1 MNRVLKRP
9 MFRRGGSTGG
19 ITSGLRPGYKDG
31 LGVSSPEFA
40 SKMERLKNQGGDQ
53 SVDYGGEYFKKLNVP
68 GAWKQAGK
76 YGYKPRGTNVYDFM
90 TEMGLDLA
98 SRPAAGNIWQQM
110 ATSAKEPY
118 QRFTQRKAAAAEQK
132 YASQSDIF
140 KTLIGAG
147 ADVLASEKEA
157 GAGVK
162 LQYSEEIKRGIDEL
176 WTLKDDLD
184 DGTID
189 QDTYDRKK
197 NRVIQGLGPYLRD
210 NPEIEGLFEIP
221 NYAEE
226 AYDEHKLKFLTD
238 ELMVIPEGEP
248 GAGKQVT
255 KRDYYSRPKNKSK
268 LRGLATDSYMREF
281 QERRLGI
288 YKGEA
293 EGGRVGYQDAGAV
306 MPGQG
311 AMMPNQGDVLPGQV
325 SPVMPSDAAMAPE
338 EETMPPELGHMSY
351 EELRSR
357 LPQTITDD
365 IVRLLANSSEALEDF
380 ATIQTEQDVSNFN
393 RKYNVNLV
401 LPAGG

>member
-1 MNRVLKRP
+1 

-19 ITSGLRPGYKDG
+19 ITSGLRRGYHT
-31 LGVSSPEFA
+31 
-40 SKMERLKNQGGDQ
+40 GGNQ
-53 SVDYGGEYFKKLNVP
+53 SVDYGDISKRLNIP
-68 GAWKQAGK
+68 EAWKQAGE
-76 YGYKPRGTNVYDFM
+76 YAYKPRGTNVYDFM

-110 ATSAKEPY
+110 ATSAKKPY
-118 QRFTQRKAAAAEQK
+118 QRFMGRKGTAAEQK
-132 YASQSDIF
+132 YASQTDIF

-147 ADVLASEKEA
+147 AEVLGSEGQGKIFSKQQAA
-157 GAGVK
+157 GAIKNLLGD
-162 LQYSEEIKRGIDEL
+162 LFELEEK
-176 WTLKDDLD
+176 
-184 DGTID
+184 
-189 QDTYDRKK
+189 QDTMDPKDFRQEKALIWGQIQQYQKENPAVASLIEDKDWATSVKSKIKSSLRKSTK
-197 NRVIQGLGPYLRD
+197 QIEVTDPE
-210 NPEIEGLFEIP
+210 NPENTITISESEFYGKGGKIYGGGETELMLEVGR
-221 NYAEE
+221 
-226 AYDEHKLKFLTD
+226 KWLKYYD
-238 ELMVIPEGEP
+238 ELMTLGV
-248 GAGKQVT
+248 GAELNAK
-255 KRDYYSRPKNKSK
+255 
-268 LRGLATDSYMREF
+268 
-281 QERRLGI
+281 
-288 YKGEA
+288 
-293 EGGRVGYQDAGAV
+293 GGRVGYQNAGAV

-338 EETMPPELGHMSY
+338 EETMPPELGSMSY

>member
-1 MNRVLKRP
+1 
-9 MFRRGGSTGG
+9 MFRKGGSTGG

-40 SKMERLKNQGGDQ
+40 SKMERLKNQGGNQ
-53 SVDYGGEYFKKLNVP
+53 SVDYGDISKRLNIP
-68 GAWKQAGK
+68 EAWKQAGE
-76 YGYKPRGTNVYDFM
+76 YAYKPRGTNVYDFM
-90 TEMGLDLA
+90 TGMGIDLV
-98 SRPAAGNIWQQM
+98 SRPAAGNIFQQA

-118 QRFTQRKAAAAEQK
+118 DKYLAGKKEADVQR

-140 KTLIGAG
+140 KTLIDAG
-147 ADVLASEKEA
+147 AEVLGSEGQGKIFSKQQAA
-157 GAGVK
+157 GAIKNLLGD
-162 LQYSEEIKRGIDEL
+162 LFELEEK
-176 WTLKDDLD
+176 
-184 DGTID
+184 
-189 QDTYDRKK
+189 QDTMDSKK
-197 NRVIQGLGPYLRD
+197 FQQEKALIWGQIQQYQRENPAVASLIEDKDWATQVKSKIKSSLKKSIKQIEVPD
-210 NPEIEGLFEIP
+210 PENPENTITISESEFYGKGGKKYGGGETELMLEVGR
-221 NYAEE
+221 
-226 AYDEHKLKFLTD
+226 KWLKYYD
-238 ELMVIPEGEP
+238 ELMTLGV
-248 GAGKQVT
+248 GAELNAK
-255 KRDYYSRPKNKSK
+255 
-268 LRGLATDSYMREF
+268 
-281 QERRLGI
+281 
-288 YKGEA
+288 
-293 EGGRVGYQDAGAV
+293 GGRVGYQNAGAV